1 MNLYFEKINRI
12 FEECQRHIYRM
23 DLAHTEIAHLMPLSV
38 ETYEKLTDADIK
50 TIDQFLFRFSKLQD
64 AIGKKL
70 FKTTLLALGEDI
82 EGEAFIDILNRLEKI
97 DLIADIEG
105 WFELR
110 RMRNELAH
118 EYEEDKK
125 ANAEAITIIHQS
137 ADRLKTYFS
146 TIHVRMKKRFEN
158 KS

>member
-1 MNLYFEKINRI
+1 MNYYFEKINRI
-12 FEECQRHIYRM
+12 FEECQRHIYHM
-23 DLAHTEIAHLMPLSV
+23 DLAHTEIAHLIPLSV

-82 EGEAFIDILNRLEKI
+82 EDEAFIDILNRLEKI

-118 EYEEDKK
+118 EYEEDKE
-125 ANAEAITIIHQS
+125 ANAEAITLIHQS
-137 ADRLKTYFS
+137 GDRLKTYFS
-146 TIHVRMKKRFEN
+146 TIHVEMKKRFEN